1 MSTDGE
7 MGSKTSS
14 SAAVSLLAEDDDD
27 AAAAADTASSS
38 SPPLVA
44 RGRLFLI
51 DWWAQQCPSK
61 VERCRGR
68 SEIRSERESPFCFLR
83 KIGRCLTNRSGH
95 YESGNS

>member
-7 MGSKTSS
+7 MGSKT

-27 AAAAADTASSS
+27 AAAADTAS

-51 DWWAQQCPSK
+51 QRGGG
-61 VERCRGR
+61 VE
-68 SEIRSERESPFCFLR
+68 
-83 KIGRCLTNRSGH
+83 K
-95 YESGNS
+95 